1 RSDQSCPF
9 GRMASAMTKPV
20 PTPFCR
26 RDTDFMSPDQT
37 EWWLKEGSKK
47 FPGICITSTPN
58 VSSYVIVWT
67 AAEETT
73 VSSYRVPK
81 TETTRHQGTVNTNST
96 SRSTTSTDTVYSSGS
111 GTYHCTSTKTTYEE
125 KKYEHTTLFI
135 KAFVHKVIEVDGKKN
150 IDRLPLFTAQH
161 KGQWRWSKPDK
172 DAFAKAMEFIQKQLK

>member
-1 RSDQSCPF
+1 
-9 GRMASAMTKPV
+9 
-20 PTPFCR
+20 
-26 RDTDFMSPDQT
+26 
-37 EWWLKEGSKK
+37 
-47 FPGICITSTPN
+47 

-111 GTYHCTSTKTTYEE
+111 GTYHGTSTKTTYEE

-150 IDRLPLFTAQH
+150 IDRLPLFTA
-161 KGQWRWSKPDK
+161 
-172 DAFAKAMEFIQKQLK
+172 

>member
-1 RSDQSCPF
+1 
-9 GRMASAMTKPV
+9 
-20 PTPFCR
+20 
-26 RDTDFMSPDQT
+26 
-37 EWWLKEGSKK
+37 
-47 FPGICITSTPN
+47 

-111 GTYHCTSTKTTYEE
+111 GTYHGTSTKTTYEE